1 MALNVRHPI
10 WVHAL
15 GRPGARAFA
24 VLFALDALTRAI
36 LSTIL
41 PLQVLDAVGDPASL
55 SAVFLI
61 VSCLGLCANFAILPL
76 SRLITRRWTYS
87 LGCAA
92 FVAAAILIGHGGLI
106 AVSLGMFCRLF
117 ATASVTICTNL
128 YVLDHIKGKA
138 LNEVEPLRLF
148 FSAAAWT
155 IGPFLGVFLWS
166 RIHWL
171 PFAISICGALLL
183 LSTFWIMRIGDN
195 PIITPAKTQPRN
207 PLFSLIPFFRRP
219 ALRRG
224 WLIAFGRSCWWVSFF
239 IYVPVFSVQSGFSAE
254 EAALLVSAG
263 NVRQA
268 IILAAVLAGLAT
280 AIAGLLAWLSPL
292 ATVAMMLLCA
302 LFAVILD
309 IYGNLPFLRMV
320 RPSERLR
327 MTPVFVTYRDLSDI
341 ATPALAGA
349 VLLFFPLPIFFL
361 VLGGGLAS
369 LSLAAA
375 SLPRRL

>member
-1 MALNVRHPI
+1 M
-10 WVHAL
+10 
-15 GRPGARAFA
+15 
-24 VLFALDALTRAI
+24 
-36 LSTIL
+36 
-41 PLQVLDAVGDPASL
+41 
-55 SAVFLI
+55 
-61 VSCLGLCANFAILPL
+61 
-76 SRLITRRWTYS
+76 
-87 LGCAA
+87 
-92 FVAAAILIGHGGLI
+92 IGHGGLI

-117 ATASVTICTNL
+117 AAASVTICTNL

-263 NVRQA
+263 NAMLFLVPLIFKATRGLGVRQA